1 MYAIVATGG
10 KQYRVSVGDL
20 IDIEKIDKSKGEK
33 VELDKVLMTVADNG
47 EVLTGEPVLEDIS
60 VIGRVVRQYK
70 DKKVTVFK
78 KKRRKGYK
86 RKYGHRQQYTQLKI
100 EEIKDKSKEEIQTE
114 SESEVNESG
123 T

>member
-20 IDIEKIDKSKGEK
+20 IDIEKIDKPVGGD
-33 VELDKVLMTVADNG
+33 VELNKVLMTVADNG
-47 EVLTGEPVLEDIS
+47 EVRSGQPILEDIS
-60 VIGRVVRQYK
+60 VIGRVMRQYK

-78 KKRRKGYK
+78 KKPKKGYS

-100 EEIKDKSKEEIQTE
+100 EDIKGESQSNFHVEE
-114 SESEVNESG
+114 SE
-123 T
+123 